1 MIFKKLSIQDAFRI
15 EPDPFADTR
24 GVFRRSFCEK
34 EFKKNGLTSNVSQS
48 NISEN
53 YHKHTLRGFHYQVAP
68 HAEAKT
74 MMCLSGSAYDIIVDL
89 RPSSSTYLKWESI
102 ELTQNNRLALHIP
115 KGCANSFLTLSDNTI
130 MVYYSSNQ
138 YEPKFE
144 KGIRF
149 NDPLFDF
156 KWPIKSPKHISE
168 KDKNWPN
175 FTIE

>member
-1 MIFKKLSIQDAFRI
+1 LIFKKLGIEGAFRI
-15 EPDPFADTR
+15 EPEPFADTR

-34 EFKKNGLTSNVSQS
+34 EFKKHGLTSNVSQS

-53 YHKHTLRGFHYQVAP
+53 HHKFTLRGFHYQTDP
-68 HAEAKT
+68 HSEAKT
-74 MMCLSGSAYDIIVDL
+74 MMCLSGSVYDIIVDL
-89 RPSSSTYLKWESI
+89 RPKSPSYLKWESI
-102 ELTQNNRLALHIP
+102 ELTQKNRWALHIP
-115 KGCANSFLTLSDNTI
+115 KGCANSFLTLSNNTV

-144 KGIRF
+144 KGIRY

-156 KWPIKSPKHISE
+156 KWPIKNPKHISE
-168 KDKNWPN
+168 KDANWPN